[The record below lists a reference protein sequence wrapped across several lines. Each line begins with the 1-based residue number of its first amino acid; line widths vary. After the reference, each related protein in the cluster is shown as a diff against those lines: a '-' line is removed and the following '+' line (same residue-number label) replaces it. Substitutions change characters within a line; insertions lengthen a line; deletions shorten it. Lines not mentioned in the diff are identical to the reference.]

1 MGTDLRASGDSEV
14 LVEVRGG
21 VATVTLNRPE
31 ARNALSSALLVT
43 FGERMRDLGV
53 DDEVDVVIVTGAD
66 PAFCAG
72 LDLKELG
79 SSGANLSAGTSGDP
93 ATSHNRRFWPEID
106 KPVIGAVNGP
116 AMTGGL
122 ELALQC
128 DFLVA
133 SERARF
139 ADTHARVGV
148 VPGGGMS
155 TLLPARIGYAKAVQM
170 SLSARPLDADEALAL
185 GSRRRTSC
193 STRSCSTSRSGSRR
207 EIVATDPV
215 ARRTILDLYRR
226 NAMTTTGDAW
236 DNETSGL
243 HRLPPCR
250 STRRRCATR
259 EPPRQG

>member
-1 MGTDLRASGDSEV
+1 VGTDLRASGDSEV

-43 FGERMRDLGV
+43 FGERMRNLGA

-93 ATSHNRRFWPEID
+93 ATTHNRRFWPEID

-170 SLSARPLDADEALAL
+170 SLSARPLDADEALAWGL
-185 GSRRRTSC
+185 VTHVVQHEELLDFTFRLA
-193 STRSCSTSRSGSRR
+193 R

-236 DNETSGL
+236 DNETSGFIAF
-243 HRLPPCR
+243 RR
-250 STRRRCATR
+250 SFDPATVR
-259 EPPRQG
+259 DPRTPRPG